1 MKCKESYIGTKKEC
15 IQFLNTNLP
24 KLFRGELQLEGQD
37 VFIPSREELEF
48 KMKFEYDEDYEY
60 GCVGIK
66 ISWGDEPDLP
76 DEEDEE
82 EDDDDDDD
90 DDEEFIPNKNTKDYY
105 L

>member
-1 MKCKESYIGTKKEC
+1 MKCKESYIGTKKDC

-48 KMKFEYDEDYEY
+48 KMKFEYDENYEY
-60 GCVGIK
+60 GTVGLK
-66 ISWGDEPDLP
+66 ITWGEEPDIP
-76 DEEDEE
+76 DEE
-82 EDDDDDDD
+82 EDEDDDEDD
-90 DDEEFIPNKNTKDYY
+90 DDEFIPKDINTKDYY